1 MIKKIFLLAMVLMLG
16 ACNSTTNSNQSTSTT
31 STTSPTPST
40 VAELPNLQCQGEVPQ
55 PVKATLGEHRLAK
68 ESDFV
73 PSIRNFKSSETPD
86 KKFTCSIFSADFNQ
100 DGLKDY
106 AMLLVAEE
114 TADFRFQIA
123 LNQGNEKFE
132 RSLVKDYK
140 RVTKPEEG
148 VIYTSMDFKP
158 AKEKGLANRKYSPL
172 KAESPEEK
180 TYINTPA
187 IELWKVSKTDE
198 PPKQL
203 DVDSLAYCSE
213 ALYFV
218 EGKQRN
224 FAVCD

>member
-73 PSIRNFKSSETPD
+73 PSIRNFKSSETPNQ
-86 KKFTCSIFSADFNQ
+86 KFTCSIFSADFNQ

-123 LNQGNEKFE
+123 LNQGNGKFE
-132 RSLVKDYK
+132 RSLVKDY
-140 RVTKPEEG
+140 RRTTKPEEG

-158 AKEKGLANRKYSPL
+158 AGEKGLANRKYSPL
-172 KAESPEEK
+172 KAESAEEK
-180 TYINTPA
+180 TYISTPA

-213 ALYFV
+213 ALYFLD
-218 EGKQRN
+218 GKQKT

>member
-1 MIKKIFLLAMVLMLG
+1 MIKKLSLLAMVLMLG
-16 ACNSTTNSNQSTSTT
+16 ACTSTTNSNQSTATN
-31 STTSPTPST
+31 SPTPST
-40 VAELPNLQCQGEVPQ
+40 VAELPDLQCQGEVPP
-55 PVKATLGEHRLAK
+55 PVKATLGEHRLAN

-73 PSIRNFKSSETPD
+73 PSIRNFKSSETPN

-114 TADFRFQIA
+114 TADFRFQVA
-123 LNQGNEKFE
+123 LNQGNEKFA

-140 RVTKPEEG
+140 RTTKPEAG

-158 AKEKGLANRKYSPL
+158 AGEKGLANRKYSPL
-172 KAESPEEK
+172 KSESPEEK

-213 ALYFV
+213 ALYLV
-218 EGKQRN
+218 DGKQKT

>member
-1 MIKKIFLLAMVLMLG
+1 M
-16 ACNSTTNSNQSTSTT
+16 
-31 STTSPTPST
+31 
-40 VAELPNLQCQGEVPQ
+40 AELPDIQCQGEVPQ

-73 PSIRNFKSSETPD
+73 PSIRNFKSSETPN

-114 TADFRFQIA
+114 TADSRFQIA
-123 LNQGNEKFE
+123 LNQGNGKFE
-132 RSLVKDYK
+132 RSLVKDY
-140 RVTKPEEG
+140 RRTTKPEEG
-148 VIYTSMDFKP
+148 VIYTSMDLKS
-158 AKEKGLANRKYSPL
+158 AGEKGLANRKYSPL
-172 KAESPEEK
+172 KAESIEEK
-180 TYINTPA
+180 TYISTPA

-213 ALYFV
+213 AFYFV
-218 EGKQRN
+218 EDEQKN